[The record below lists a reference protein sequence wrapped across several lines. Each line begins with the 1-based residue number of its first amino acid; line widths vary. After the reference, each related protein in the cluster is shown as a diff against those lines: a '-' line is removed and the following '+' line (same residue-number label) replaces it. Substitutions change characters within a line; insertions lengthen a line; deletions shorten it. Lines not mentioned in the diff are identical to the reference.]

1 MRSQTDDLVKL
12 VESLEAAL
20 RRDRR
25 QRRLSD
31 TQVRDNAEALL
42 NAIVAEFLSEL
53 DPSLAVN
60 ITHYR
65 EMWQL
70 RELGR
75 GQVEIRQMLED
86 TGRFHD
92 ALEALPRPTGRAL
105 EHGFEDSPVSAA
117 RLAVYLTGTSR
128 PPRDLIAELWAEPPD
143 WLASGSHRLLLAAAE
158 FAAAHDV
165 PSIARAIFERMADLA
180 APDRPRWLARAGLA
194 AANAGDG
201 QGAEALVDRAR
212 SIAEQPHGFVEFCV
226 ALISEDPDVVL
237 AAVSDEL
244 LDSEQDRAMALVA
257 RAQAQDLTGRLDDA
271 IRTLDDLLTERSDL
285 TSGLVTQARLLAKRA
300 TEQSGDS
307 RFADL
312 SKAKER
318 SLAARDERR
327 KWRGPSAEGAG
338 LAAEVAFNLGNV
350 DEVLRIGLPRAEGEA
365 LEERVITRTGQRR
378 SSSGNG
384 IGSSRHC
391 PETG

>member
-1 MRSQTDDLVKL
+1 VRSQTDDLVKL

-117 RLAVYLTGTSR
+117 RLAVYLTETSR

-244 LDSEQDRAMALVA
+244 LDSEQDRAMALVC
-257 RAQAQDLTGRLDDA
+257 
-271 IRTLDDLLTERSDL
+271 
-285 TSGLVTQARLLAKRA
+285 SG
-300 TEQSGDS
+300 SGP
-307 RFADL
+307 
-312 SKAKER
+312 
-318 SLAARDERR
+318 
-327 KWRGPSAEGAG
+327 GP
-338 LAAEVAFNLGNV
+338 
-350 DEVLRIGLPRAEGEA
+350 
-365 LEERVITRTGQRR
+365 
-378 SSSGNG
+378 NG
-384 IGSSRHC
+384 SPG
-391 PETG
+391 